1 MGEGDLLRVAC
12 FCATVYEKGWESK
25 IVENGVLTQPN
36 PLKRTP
42 MNDSEKITAHVE
54 KLRAD
59 LISANL
65 VLSALIDSLPPET
78 HLALL
83 EALARLSVMQDATA
97 EKIQIPEASLSLVRQ
112 GVERHYQH
120 LQGLYKLRRS

>member
-1 MGEGDLLRVAC
+1 
-12 FCATVYEKGWESK
+12 
-25 IVENGVLTQPN
+25 
-36 PLKRTP
+36 
-42 MNDSEKITAHVE
+42 MNDSEKITAYVE

-97 EKIQIPEASLSLVRQ
+97 EKMQIPEASLSLVRQ

-120 LQGLYKLRRS
+120 LQVLYKVRRS